1 MCVICERLIAMPTFR
16 IERINRELVRE
27 ISELIRVRLKDE
39 TLKETVLSEAV
50 CSRDLSHAKVYFR
63 TLTPENREKVQ
74 MALDRSSGLLR
85 SLLGKRM
92 HLRQIPQLHFIY
104 DTTEDRAR
112 DIEDILDGLDL
123 PPDGRRGSREEEIS

>member
-1 MCVICERLIAMPTFR
+1 MPTFR
-16 IERINRELVRE
+16 IERINRELIRE
-27 ISELIRVRLKDE
+27 ISDLFRTRIKDE
-39 TLKETVLSEAV
+39 TLKEAVLSEAI

-63 TLTPENREKVQ
+63 TLIPENREKVQ

-92 HLRQIPQLHFIY
+92 HLRQVPQLHFIY

-112 DIEDILDGLDL
+112 NIEELLDGLDIS
-123 PPDGRRGSREEEIS
+123 PEDRSDPRGEETL